1 MAENDQ
7 IELELEGSEAT
18 EVQVEAPPSDGGEDQ
33 FEQAEN
39 ATQSRINRLTKK
51 MREAERRENEALNYA
66 KQVQAE
72 ANSLKQRM
80 SSLDN
85 SYVNEYSTRV
95 ETQLA
100 QTEKEMARA
109 MELGDTQAAVE
120 AQRKLTSLSIE
131 NDRASQAKMQQ
142 ERQRQTAAQP
152 QQQQVQQQPQ
162 QQQVRRPDR
171 KAEEWAEQNDWFGQ
185 DEAMTFAA
193 FGKPWAPP
201 SMLDAPPAPDGYKH
215 RWIRS
220 ETRGFDDTK
229 NISAKMRE
237 GWELVRKDE
246 YPDFE
251 SPVVESGK
259 YEGVFGIGGLMLA
272 RIPEETVAERTAY
285 FSNRNRD
292 QMEAVDSDM
301 MRENAHSTMTI
312 NKPDR
317 QSRVTFGGP
326 RKN

>member
-1 MAENDQ
+1 MTDRTPRANK
-7 IELELEGSEAT
+7 T
-18 EVQVEAPPSDGGEDQ
+18 
-33 FEQAEN
+33 
-39 ATQSRINRLTKK
+39 
-51 MREAERRENEALNYA
+51 RE
-66 KQVQAE
+66 K
-72 ANSLKQRM
+72 
-80 SSLDN
+80 
-85 SYVNEYSTRV
+85 T
-95 ETQLA
+95 
-100 QTEKEMARA
+100 
-109 MELGDTQAAVE
+109 AV
-120 AQRKLTSLSIE
+120 R
-131 NDRASQAKMQQ
+131 
-142 ERQRQTAAQP
+142 
-152 QQQQVQQQPQ
+152 
-162 QQQVRRPDR
+162 
-171 KAEEWAEQNDWFGQ
+171 
-185 DEAMTFAA
+185 
-193 FGKPWAPP
+193 KPWAPP

-272 RIPEETVAERTAY
+272 RIPEETVAERTSY
-285 FSNRNRD
+285 FSSRNRD

-317 QSRVTFGGP
+317 QSRITFGGP